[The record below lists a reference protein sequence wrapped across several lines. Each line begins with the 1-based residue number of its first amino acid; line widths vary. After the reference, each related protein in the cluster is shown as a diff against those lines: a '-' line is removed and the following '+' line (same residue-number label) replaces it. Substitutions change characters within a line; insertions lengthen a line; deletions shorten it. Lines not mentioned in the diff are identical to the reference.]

1 MVTVATKLD
10 VPIKLVF
17 EGPQKASMLG
27 LGDIVVPGMFIGIC
41 LRFDH
46 FLHYYRQRKFVPV
59 ELKKEDE
66 TSGEL
71 VTTSEARRMA
81 VRPEYVSPQG
91 QWANRFWSTPLA
103 QICSPDATPALT
115 ASAFRKT
122 YFHAAMFGYLLGMM
136 VTLMMLLVFKHAQPA
151 LLYLV
156 PGVVFSVWITGAL
169 RGELHEMWIYTEDGS
184 LDKEDVL
191 VEVDG
196 HGKVVKEIE
205 DDSKKK
211 DGKDEEGQDKKEAGK
226 DQGEKSSKSQSSA
239 KKPKNRTV
247 VSFSIEA
254 PASLVVKED

>member
-10 VPIKLVF
+10 VPIKLIF

-46 FLHYYRQRKFVPV
+46 FLHYYRQRKLIPV

-71 VTTSEARRMA
+71 VTTIETRRMA

-103 QICSPDATPALT
+103 KMGAPDATPALT

-122 YFHAAMFGYLLGMM
+122 YFHAAMLGYLLGMM
-136 VTLMMLLVFKHAQPA
+136 ATLTMLLVFKHAQPA
-151 LLYLV
+151 LLYLG
-156 PGVVFSVWITGAL
+156 PGVVFSVWATGAL
-169 RGELHEMWIYTEDGS
+169 WGELHEMWIYTEDGS

-196 HGKVVKEIE
+196 HGNVVKDIE
-205 DDSKKK
+205 DSTTKK
-211 DGKDEEGQDKKEAGK
+211 GGRDEEGGREKKGGGK
-226 DQGEKSSKSQSSA
+226 DQGEKSSRSSA
-239 KKPKNRTV
+239 KKPERRTV
-247 VSFSIEA
+247 VSFTIEA
-254 PASLVVKED
+254 PTSLTAKED